1 MEAGAWI
8 AVILAEA
15 GVLFLGQRFV
25 FGAAYNK
32 SKLLTYFLVAPGTA
46 LHELSHW
53 IMCIALRVPAEAPV
67 LFKPETNED
76 GSMTLGYVNHAE
88 TDPFRG
94 ALVAIAPVLLVP
106 LLLLFIFIMLF
117 GTGVL
122 KDPIA
127 VIEAAAI
134 WKIVLAAY
142 ITLSA
147 GTGAFPSPGD
157 HIGFIGGLM
166 LIALVGIVVY
176 LVGTPVDIIRI
187 IAIVWAPA
195 AVSALLMLLLLHG
208 PRVAKNG
215 S

>member
-1 MEAGAWI
+1 MSALTWGI
-8 AVILAEA
+8 IILIEA

-32 SKLLTYFLVAPGTA
+32 SKLLTYILVAPGTA

-53 IMCIALRVPAEAPV
+53 IMCIVLRVPAEAPV
-67 LFKPETNED
+67 LFKPEENED

-106 LLLLFIFIMLF
+106 LLLLFIFIMFF

-122 KDPIA
+122 KDPIT
-127 VIEAAAI
+127 VIENAAI
-134 WKIVLAAY
+134 WKIALVAY

-157 HIGFIGGLM
+157 HIGFVGGLM
-166 LIALVGIVVY
+166 LIALVGIIIY
-176 LVGTPVDIIRI
+176 LVGTPVEIMRV
-187 IAIVWAPA
+187 IALVWAPA

-215 S
+215 P